1 MTVLQLFRR
10 GRDTLKIAKHMRK
23 SEAEVLKMLHIL
35 RSHEKRRKARF
46 GSLDGVK

>member
-10 GRDTLKIAKHMRK
+10 GRDTLQIAKHMRK
-23 SEAEVLKMLHIL
+23 SEAEVLRMLHIL

-46 GSLDGVK
+46 GSLDGRK

>member
-10 GRDTLKIAKHMRK
+10 GRDTLQIAKHMRK
-23 SEAEVLKMLHIL
+23 SEAEALKILHIL

-46 GSLDGVK
+46 GSLDGNR